1 MTVRVLIVDDDGNN
15 RLLLETLLTSQ
26 GFEVI
31 TAVNG
36 EDGLAKSRLHHP
48 DLIVSDVLMPVMDG
62 YTFCR
67 QLKSDDTLKQ
77 IPIVFFTASYDT
89 PKDEAFALSLGAERF
104 VFKPQEPEALIAI
117 LEDVLKKSRSASR
130 TATKPLGEE
139 MEFFRQYNEILFN
152 QLEKKLLDME
162 QANERLR
169 TMEEK
174 YRLSFENITDIVLVF
189 DKNLSITSVSPSAER
204 ILGYRPGDFIGKPV
218 DTLKTIMPPESFD
231 LVAQNIGRILEGK
244 IITSAVYDV
253 IAKDGTRKYLDISGS
268 PIFRNGRIE
277 GLVCDARD
285 ITERVFAEDA
295 RRESQELFAQ
305 FMRYFPGSAYI
316 KDSDRRIIYVTGNI
330 QEYFGVAPREWLGK
344 RSEDIW
350 PDEIALSSKKDDEAV
365 LRGEVVQSVTQRPQK
380 DGPHTW
386 ITHRFPIHRHNK
398 PPMIG
403 CISLDIT
410 GQKKAEEKL
419 RESEKKYRELYDFLP
434 IPVYEM
440 DFESTIT
447 SVNHAIYETFGGTEE
462 DFKKGFK
469 GWRLL
474 TPDSIE
480 KSVQNI
486 QRMVNGESLG
496 GTEYRLKRLDGSEFP
511 AIVFSR
517 LIFDQGKP
525 VGLRGAVVD
534 ITDRKRT
541 EEVVRESEANFRRS
555 MDDSPLGIRIVT
567 ADGETLYANRA
578 ILDIYGF
585 ENLTEFQSV
594 PLRQRYT
601 QASYAGYLA
610 RKAKRERGE
619 RDQNE
624 YTIDIVTKK
633 GGIRHVRAFRK
644 QIVWNGQPHDQII
657 YQDITRQIQ
666 AEEALRESENQYR
679 SVFNN
684 AQEGIFRTTPEGR
697 FLMANPAMAKIL
709 GYDSPEELMA
719 SVTDVTH
726 QLYAHPEQRV
736 QTINRE
742 QQQDLIKNDELQ
754 FIRKDKSLIWVSRT
768 IQAICDEQGKTL
780 YFEGLMEDIT
790 SRRNSVEQLRKALG
804 GTIQAIAS
812 VVETKDPYTAG
823 HQRRVADIA
832 RAIAREMGLS
842 QEQISGLRMA
852 AIIHDIG
859 KVSVPTEILS
869 SPRKLTAL
877 EFSLIKMHAQSGYD
891 IVKNIEF
898 PWPIARII
906 IEHHER
912 IDGSGYPNGLT
923 GDNILPESRILA
935 VADVVEA
942 MATHRPYRPS
952 LGLEVALDE
961 ITQNRGRLYDPDVV
975 DACLRIFR
983 EKGYTIRD

>member
-1 MTVRVLIVDDDGNN
+1 MATRILVVDDDSNN
-15 RLLLETLLTSQ
+15 RYLLQSLLQ
-26 GFEVI
+26 GHGLEVI
-31 TAVNG
+31 PAENG
-36 EDGLAKSRLHHP
+36 EDGLAKARLHHP
-48 DLIVSDVLMPVMDG
+48 DLIISDILMPVMDG
-62 YTFCR
+62 YAFCH
-67 QLKSDDTLKQ
+67 QLKSDDAIKQ
-77 IPIVFFTASYDT
+77 IPFVFFTASYNT
-89 PKDEAFALSLGAERF
+89 PKDEEFALSLGAERF

-117 LEDVLKKSRSASR
+117 LEDVLKESRFVSR
-130 TATKPLGEE
+130 EVRKPLGEE
-139 MEFFRQYNEILFN
+139 MEFFRQHNEVLFN
-152 QLEKKLLDME
+152 QLEKKLLDLE

-174 YRLSFENITDIVLVF
+174 YRLSFENISDIVFVF
-189 DKNLSITSVSPSAER
+189 DENIRITSVSPSAER
-204 ILGYRPGDFIGKPV
+204 ILGYKPEDFIGRSV
-218 DTLKTIMPPESFD
+218 AELEFTMTPESFQ
-231 LVAQNIGRILEGK
+231 LAARNIGEILEGK
-244 IITSAVYDV
+244 IITSAVYET
-253 IAKDGTRKYLDISGS
+253 ITADGTRKYLDIGGA
-268 PIFRNGRIE
+268 PIFHNGRIE

-285 ITERVFAEDA
+285 VTERVLAENA
-295 RRESQELFAQ
+295 RRESEELFGQ

-316 KDSDRRIIYVTGNI
+316 KDSDRRIIYLTGNI
-330 QEYFGVAPREWLGK
+330 EEYFGVQPQEWLGK

-350 PDEIALSSKKDDEAV
+350 PGEIALVSKREDEAV

-386 ITHRFPIHRHNK
+386 ITHRFPIYRQNK
-398 PPMIG
+398 PPLIG

-419 RESEKKYRELYDFLP
+419 QESEKRYRELYDFLP

-469 GWRLL
+469 GWQLL
-474 TPDSIE
+474 TPEAIE
-480 KSVQNI
+480 KSVRNI
-486 QRMVNGESLG
+486 QRMLNGEQIG
-496 GTEYRLKRLDGSEFP
+496 GTEYRLKRLDGTEFP

-525 VGLRGAVVD
+525 VGIRGAVVD

-541 EEVVRESEANFRRS
+541 EEVIRESEANFRRS

-567 ADGETLYANRA
+567 AAGETLYANRA

-585 ENLTEFQSV
+585 ENLAEFQSV
-594 PLRQRYT
+594 PLKQRYT
-601 QASYAGYLA
+601 QASYAEYLA
-610 RKAKRERGE
+610 RRAKRDRGE
-619 RDQNE
+619 RDQDE
-624 YTIDIVTKK
+624 YTIDIVTKN

-657 YQDITRQIQ
+657 YQDITRQVQ
-666 AEEALRESENQYR
+666 AEKALRESENQYR
-679 SVFNN
+679 SVFHN
-684 AQEGIFRTTPEGR
+684 AQEGIFRTTREGR

-709 GYDSPEELMA
+709 GYDSPEELMD
-719 SVTDVTH
+719 SVTDITN
-726 QLYAHPEQRV
+726 QLYARPEQRE
-736 QTINRE
+736 QTIRRVE
-742 QQQDLIKNDELQ
+742 QQDLIENEELQ
-754 FIRKDKSLIWVSRT
+754 FIKKDKSLIWVSRT
-768 IQAICDEQGKTL
+768 IQAIRDEQGKLL

-790 SRRNSVEQLRKALG
+790 SRRNSVEQLRKSLG

-832 RAIAREMGLS
+832 RAIAQEMELS

-859 KVSVPTEILS
+859 KVSVPSEILS
-869 SPRKLTAL
+869 SPRKLTPL
-877 EFSLIKMHAQSGYD
+877 EFSLIKTHAQSGYD
-891 IVKNIEF
+891 IVKDIEF
-898 PWPIARII
+898 PWPIARMI

-912 IDGSGYPNGLT
+912 MDGSGYPNGLT
-923 GDNILPESRILA
+923 GDKILPESRILA

-952 LGLEVALDE
+952 LGLDKALDE
-961 ITQNRGRLYDPDVV
+961 IAQNRGRLYDPEVV

-983 EKGYTIRD
+983 EKGYAIRD